1 VRESVAVVA
10 ELQDRRRTNTA
21 PEVCTGYCRWS
32 NRNTTDD
39 TIATTSAEIR
49 KLHIAARTAERL
61 LTAGR
66 VAAGWLPACLAA
78 FSSLEPLAALSLALP
93 VALCTVPFVAQWRA
107 SSKTLP

>member
-1 VRESVAVVA
+1 MRESVAVVA

-78 FSSLEPLAALSLALP
+78 TARLSSNLRPLLKSEKGSAGVSKSP
-93 VALCTVPFVAQWRA
+93 TVRP
-107 SSKTLP
+107 